1 MSEAIINSITERLRE
16 KIICSTKVICE
27 QKGDRFIGTVKIDGS
42 IVTAINEATDELKRL
57 VE

>member
-1 MSEAIINSITERLRE
+1 MPEAIINSVTERLRE
-16 KIICSTKVICE
+16 ELVRSTKVICE
-27 QKGDRFIGTVKIDGS
+27 QKGDRLIGTVKIDDS